1 MEPAK
6 QLLVAISIW
15 IVLFVTL
22 TPNTLRDG
30 RGFIWDDPW
39 TLALAVA
46 LAICIWGFRELIK
59 KVRGPR

>member
-6 QLLVAISIW
+6 QLLVAVSIW

-22 TPNTLRDG
+22 TPNALRDG
-30 RGFIWDDPW
+30 RGYYWDAPW
-39 TLALAVA
+39 TVALAVA
-46 LAICIWGFRELIK
+46 LAICIWGCRELIR